1 MAQVRD
7 FDVSQLGGVL
17 VVCGHYGVGKTALSL
32 SLVKDAACAGKH
44 VTLVDLDVVNPYF
57 RSSDQAQSLRA
68 AGISVITPV
77 YAGPDCNIDMPALT
91 GAVAPAIERA
101 SSDAGELCV
110 IDVGGD
116 DAGAAAL
123 GRFSCT
129 ITSAPYEMWYVVN
142 RYRALTRDPREACE
156 VLYEIERASRL
167 RATAIVANSH
177 LMGDTDEDAISESL
191 PFAREVACASGLP
204 LAAVCVPASCADAAR
219 ERLSQEGADVALYE
233 IDPYRQ
239 TPWSN

>member
-1 MAQVRD
+1 MVQVRD

-32 SLVKDAACAGKH
+32 SLAKDAARAGKR
-44 VTLVDLDVVNPYF
+44 VTLIDLDVVNPYF

-68 AGISVITPV
+68 AGISVVTPV

-101 SSDAGELCV
+101 QSNGDELCV

-123 GRFSCT
+123 GRFSRT

-142 RYRALTRDPREACE
+142 RYRALTREPREACE
-156 VLYEIERASRL
+156 VLFEIERASRL

-177 LMGDTDEDAISESL
+177 LMGDTDEDAISQSL
-191 PFAREVACASGLP
+191 PFAREAACATGLP
-204 LAAVCVPASCADAAR
+204 LAAVCVPATCADAAR

>member
-1 MAQVRD
+1 MAQVSD
-7 FDVSQLGGVL
+7 FDVSQLSGVL
-17 VVCGHYGVGKTALSL
+17 IVCGHYGVGKTAFSL
-32 SLVKDAACAGKH
+32 SLAKDAFRAGKH

-101 SSDAGELCV
+101 SSDAGELCI

-123 GRFSCT
+123 GRFSRT
-129 ITSAPYEMWYVVN
+129 IASAPYEMWYVVN
-142 RYRALTRDPREACE
+142 RYRALTRDPHEACSTKSSAH
-156 VLYEIERASRL
+156 RAFARRQSSRTPISWATPTRMRFPSRCRLPARWRVRRVCRL
-167 RATAIVANSH
+167 RPSAFPRLVRTRR
-177 LMGDTDEDAISESL
+177 G
-191 PFAREVACASGLP
+191 SGFP
-204 LAAVCVPASCADAAR
+204 KRAPTWRS
-219 ERLSQEGADVALYE
+219 
-233 IDPYRQ
+233 IK
-239 TPWSN
+239 

>member
-1 MAQVRD
+1 M
-7 FDVSQLGGVL
+7 
-17 VVCGHYGVGKTALSL
+17 
-32 SLVKDAACAGKH
+32 
-44 VTLVDLDVVNPYF
+44 
-57 RSSDQAQSLRA
+57 
-68 AGISVITPV
+68 ITPV
-77 YAGPDCNIDMPALT
+77 YAGPDCNLDMPALT
-91 GAVAPAIERA
+91 GAVAPAIECA

-123 GRFSCT
+123 GRFSLT
-129 ITSAPYEMWYVVN
+129 IASAPYKMWYVVN

-191 PFAREVACASGLP
+191 PFAREVACAAGLP

-233 IDPYRQ
+233 IDSYRQ

>member
-7 FDVSQLGGVL
+7 FDVSQLAGVL
-17 VVCGHYGVGKTALSL
+17 IVCGHYGVGKTALSL
-32 SLVKDAACAGKH
+32 SLAKDASRAGKH

-68 AGISVITPV
+68 AGISMITPV

-101 SSDAGELCV
+101 SSDAGELCI

-129 ITSAPYEMWYVVN
+129 IASAPYEMWYVVN
-142 RYRALTRDPREACE
+142 RYRALTRDPHEACE

-177 LMGDTDEDAISESL
+177 LMGDT
-191 PFAREVACASGLP
+191 EVACAAGLP

-219 ERLSQEGADVALYE
+219 ERFSQEGADVALYE

>member
-7 FDVSQLGGVL
+7 FDVSQLSGVL
-17 VVCGHYGVGKTALSL
+17 IVCGHYGVGKTALSL
-32 SLVKDAACAGKH
+32 SLVKDASRVGKH

-123 GRFSCT
+123 GRFSRT
-129 ITSAPYEMWYVVN
+129 IASAPYEMWYVVN
-142 RYRALTRDPREACE
+142 RYRALTRDPHEACE
-156 VLYEIERASRL
+156 
-167 RATAIVANSH
+167 NSH
-177 LMGDTDEDAISESL
+177 LMGDTDEDAISQSL
-191 PFAREVACASGLP
+191 PFAREVACEASLP

-219 ERLSQEGADVALYE
+219 ERLSQECADVALYQ

>member
-7 FDVSQLGGVL
+7 FDVSQLAGVL
-17 VVCGHYGVGKTALSL
+17 IVCGHYGVGKTALSL
-32 SLVKDAACAGKH
+32 SLAKDAARAGKR
-44 VTLVDLDVVNPYF
+44 VSLIDLDVVNPYF

-123 GRFSCT
+123 GRFSHT
-129 ITSAPYEMWYVVN
+129 IASAPYEMWYV
-142 RYRALTRDPREACE
+142 
-156 VLYEIERASRL
+156 
-167 RATAIVANSH
+167 
-177 LMGDTDEDAISESL
+177 
-191 PFAREVACASGLP
+191 
-204 LAAVCVPASCADAAR
+204 AAVCPRSGMCGGSAACC
-219 ERLSQEGADVALYE
+219 RLRSRILRGCGEGAAFPRGRRRGALRNKSLSANAVE
-233 IDPYRQ
+233 
-239 TPWSN
+239 